1 MCGDWYIFGILSVSL
16 NCLFILIHS
25 FIPESPRWLVSGR
38 KFGEAG
44 KLINEI
50 RKKMI
55 KIIIKISP
63 ETFFENYLNP
73 TYRQF
78 RFSSE

>member
-1 MCGDWYIFGILSVSL
+1 MSL
-16 NCLFILIHS
+16 NCLFIFIHP

-55 KIIIKISP
+55 KIILFVITINSKMQ
-63 ETFFENYLNP
+63 
-73 TYRQF
+73 QF
-78 RFSSE
+78 ATLRKLLKRTT

>member
-1 MCGDWYIFGILSVSL
+1 MSL
-16 NCLFILIHS
+16 NCLFIFIHP

-55 KIIIKISP
+55 KIILTMFVITISC
-63 ETFFENYLNP
+63 EMQ
-73 TYRQF
+73 QF
-78 RFSSE
+78 ATLRKLLKRTT

>member
-1 MCGDWYIFGILSVSL
+1 MTL
-16 NCLFILIHS
+16 NCLFIFIHP

-50 RKKMI
+50 RKKII
-55 KIIIKISP
+55 KIILTMFVITINC
-63 ETFFENYLNP
+63 EMQ
-73 TYRQF
+73 QF
-78 RFSSE
+78 ATLRKLLKRTT

>member
-1 MCGDWYIFGILSVSL
+1 MSL
-16 NCLFILIHS
+16 NCLFIFIHP

-55 KIIIKISP
+55 KIILTMFVITINS
-63 ETFFENYLNP
+63 EMQ
-73 TYRQF
+73 QF
-78 RFSSE
+78 ATLRKLLKRTT

>member
-1 MCGDWYIFGILSVSL
+1 MSL
-16 NCLFILIHS
+16 NCLFIFIHP

-55 KIIIKISP
+55 KIILTLFVITINATICNIEKII
-63 ETFFENYLNP
+63 EENNITTLNYLLVL
-73 TYRQF
+73 Q
-78 RFSSE
+78 EM